1 MNLSGALT
9 WIYRRIGQMTCFT
22 VGGFAVA
29 SVIVSSADATVPQVL
44 VGAVLLGTGLVLRHQ
59 HLTREPR

>member
-1 MNLSGALT
+1 MNLYGALT

-29 SVIVSSADATVPQVL
+29 SAIVSIADATLPQVL

-59 HLTREPR
+59 HLTHGPR